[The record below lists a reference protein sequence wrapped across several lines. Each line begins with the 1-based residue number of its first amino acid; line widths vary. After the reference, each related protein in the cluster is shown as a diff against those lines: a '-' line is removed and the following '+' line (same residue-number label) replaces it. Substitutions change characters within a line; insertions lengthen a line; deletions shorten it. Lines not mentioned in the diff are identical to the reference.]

1 MQPPPPNSTH
11 IPHFGPV
18 TDDDRVDDRVDDR
31 DHFDPAELAIVL
43 SHYDLGV
50 VTRIREYLRGSR
62 RAPKVRITSE
72 RGEFL
77 LKRRAPGR
85 ADPKRVSF
93 AQDLQLRL
101 AELGYPVPRIALTR
115 SQPQPMVRLDHRI
128 YEVFEFVQGE
138 RDDRSVDAAQQAGRT
153 LGEMHRLLRDHRP
166 DQPLDAGSYHA
177 SGNFDGAVDKVPQM
191 IFAAEPSE
199 SLERLEERCLF
210 LRKVYHDA
218 AARAAAA
225 GLETWP
231 PRVVHG
237 DWHPGNLLFR
247 DGVVVAVLDFD
258 SARMEP
264 RVVDIANAA
273 LQFSMTITDPADP
286 DAWPEHLEV
295 KRIRALLQG
304 YDEAADD
311 PVSPAERE
319 ALPWLILEAL
329 ILESILPI
337 AATGRFA
344 QLSGAAF
351 VRMVMRKVRWLR
363 PRASK
368 LATYVA

>member
-1 MQPPPPNSTH
+1 MQPPRPTQAPV
-11 IPHFGPV
+11 PHLGPV
-18 TDDDRVDDRVDDR
+18 HDDDRVAERDR
-31 DHFDPAELAIVL
+31 FDPPELAIVL

-50 VTRIREYLRGSR
+50 VTRIREYRRGSR
-62 RAPKVRITSE
+62 RSPKVRIAAE

-85 ADPKRVSF
+85 ADPRRVAF
-93 AQDLQLRL
+93 AQDLQIRL
-101 AELGYPVPRIALTR
+101 HGLGYPVPTIVRTR
-115 SQPQPMVRLDHRI
+115 SGDTPMLRLDERI
-128 YEVFEFVQGE
+128 YEVFDFVTGV
-138 RDDRSVDAAQQAGRT
+138 RDDRSEASAREAGRT
-153 LGEMHRLLRDHRP
+153 LGDLHRLLRDHRP
-166 DQPLDAGSYHA
+166 PETIEAGSYHA
-177 SGNFDGAVDKVPQM
+177 APGFDGAVGKVPEM

-199 SLERLEERCLF
+199 AIERIEARCTF
-210 LRKVYHDA
+210 LRRVYHDA
-218 AARAAAA
+218 AARAIAA
-225 GLETWP
+225 GIETWP
-231 PRVVHG
+231 RRVVHG

-247 DGVVVAVLDFD
+247 DGSVVAVLDFD

-264 RVVDIANAA
+264 RAVDIANAA
-273 LQFSMTITDPADP
+273 LQFSMTMTDPADP
-286 DAWPEHLEV
+286 DAWPDHLDA

-304 YDEAADD
+304 YDEASDD
-311 PVSPAERE
+311 PISGAERE

-344 QLSGAAF
+344 QLSGGAF
-351 VRMVMRKVRWLR
+351 VRMVLRKVRWLR